1 MEEIKMR
8 KNFGA
13 KPYTYPQP
21 VYIVAAYDEDGTPD
35 AMNAAW
41 GGISDD
47 TQISMCLSPG
57 HKTVKNILARKAFTV
72 SMADAAHV
80 VACDYV
86 GVESGNK
93 VKNKFEKAGFHAVK
107 SEFVDAPL
115 IEELPMAV
123 ECKLVSYDAQ
133 SCRMVG
139 EIVNVSADESV
150 LGENGKID
158 PAKLDPIVFDP
169 VNMAY
174 LKLGEKVGNA
184 FKDGLALK

>member
-1 MEEIKMR
+1 MR

-21 VYIVAAYDEDGTPD
+21 VLIIASYDENGTAD

-47 TQISMCLSPG
+47 TQISMCLSAG
-57 HKTVKNILARKAFTV
+57 HKTVKNILKRKAFTV

-80 VACDYV
+80 TECDYV
-86 GVESGNK
+86 GIVSANDVPDK
-93 VKNKFEKAGFHAVK
+93 LSRAGFHTTK

-115 IEELPMAV
+115 IDELPMSL
-123 ECKLVSYDAQ
+123 ECRLVSYDEE
-133 SCRMVG
+133 SCRLIG
-139 EIVNVSADESV
+139 EIVNVSADERI

-158 PAKLDPIVFDP
+158 PAKLQPITFDP
-169 VNMAY
+169 VNNAY
-174 LKLGEKVGNA
+174 LRLGEKVGNA
-184 FKDGLALK
+184 FKDGIKLK

>member
-1 MEEIKMR
+1 
-8 KNFGA
+8 
-13 KPYTYPQP
+13 
-21 VYIVAAYDEDGTPD
+21 
-35 AMNAAW
+35 
-41 GGISDD
+41 
-47 TQISMCLSPG
+47 
-57 HKTVKNILARKAFTV
+57 
-72 SMADAAHV
+72 MADAAHV

-123 ECKLVSYDAQ
+123 ECRLVSYDAQ

-158 PAKLDPIVFDP
+158 PAKLDPIVFD
-169 VNMAY
+169 
-174 LKLGEKVGNA
+174 LSLIHI
-184 FKDGLALK
+184 